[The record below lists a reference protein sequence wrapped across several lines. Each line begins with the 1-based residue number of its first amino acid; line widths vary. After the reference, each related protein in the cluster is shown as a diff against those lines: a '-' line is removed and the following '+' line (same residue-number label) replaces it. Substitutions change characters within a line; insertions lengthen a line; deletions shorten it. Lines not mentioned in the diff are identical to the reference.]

1 MRQQSVY
8 HQETLKQCQLDMQT
22 NKQTKQQTTA
32 GTFLLGAAEVLGN
45 ICDVG
50 YI

>member
-1 MRQQSVY
+1 
-8 HQETLKQCQLDMQT
+8 MQT

-32 GTFLLGAAEVLGN
+32 GTFLWGTAEVLGN

-50 YI
+50 YIQGIKKFLLKN